1 MIYSLSFVLLECR
14 LRAVDTVDKT
24 ALVFRKCQFAEATM
38 IFPIKTLA
46 QLPLLLKAF
55 RKERGVTQA
64 ALAEKLG
71 ITQQSYAAF
80 EANPATANLER
91 VFTVLRLLDVDMSL
105 VQATPA
111 ATAKAGDKPAVEN
124 HLLATPLKTRG
135 NW

>member
-1 MIYSLSFVLLECR
+1 
-14 LRAVDTVDKT
+14 
-24 ALVFRKCQFAEATM
+24 M

-105 VQATPA
+105 AQATPA
-111 ATAKAGDKPAVEN
+111 ATAKAGDKPAVEK
-124 HLLATPLKTRG
+124 HLPATSLKTRE

>member
-1 MIYSLSFVLLECR
+1 
-14 LRAVDTVDKT
+14 
-24 ALVFRKCQFAEATM
+24 M
-38 IFPIKTLA
+38 IFPINTLA

-111 ATAKAGDKPAVEN
+111 ATAKADDKPAVEN
-124 HLLATPLKTRG
+124 HLPATPLKTRE